1 MRPWFSLLVAL
12 LCLGAAVPAHAA
24 LDADVVLVYGSSWRR
39 VLPSWAAAA
48 KPPEKGSQALSSLPP
63 VILWS
68 EGEEVWTEALL
79 ERLAPKK
86 VVLVGPPGARSTRL
100 KIPGKVQRIEAP
112 DERIDT
118 ALAREAFG
126 PKDRVRVV
134 YLADGVDYASALA
147 AAALATAD
155 RAPLL
160 VADGDLRQAAA
171 EAGQLAAHLGAE
183 EVVVVGSGDI
193 PTLSAAVGRKVR
205 LLSGAQALAAWQERT
220 TASKHL
226 VVVAPGDMDGPFSP
240 TRLSLAS
247 IPYAISHGASLAW
260 AGAGPGRGRSPEA
273 AAAALEKK
281 GYGPFHSISLMGDT
295 VTLPMREVADIDQV
309 ARGVKNPRIHKVPA
323 FVDAA
328 GGAAD
333 RAVGRLAA
341 LDVYDLSRWVARIV
355 HDTDHSN
362 DGTGALVLANA
373 DHKFVL
379 GETISRTT
387 SSEMKNAGVKVESFY
402 RDEITREL
410 IQKELPGHGL
420 VIWEGHPRD
429 LTLDDDALP
438 VPEGHLPPAT
448 FFLQGCYTLDRAD
461 PYVLVERGANAVIGT
476 YMAVYSA
483 SGSGFAKAYI
493 NSQLHDNET
502 AGQALASARNYLL
515 ATVEL
520 KKRRGHK
527 DWRKTL
533 RAALSFELWGDP
545 TAPLPVS
552 SAKKPGKT
560 PVQAKLQGK
569 KLTVTVP
576 AARLP
581 KAKAGDYF
589 ANVRPGAVLSAL
601 YDEKPPEGGKR
612 LIELFFVEFDVP
624 EEFGDNP
631 QVIGAYDSSTWAWVF
646 SPRTRKMSL
655 LIHENTLPAP
665 GKRGVLQFELAD
677 AAGAGAEQAVEAP

>member
-1 MRPWFSLLVAL
+1 MKYLSLLTGL
-12 LCLGAAVPAHAA
+12 LCLGTALPAGAA
-24 LDADVVLVYGSSWRR
+24 LDADVVLVYGSSWKR
-39 VLPSWAAAA
+39 VLPAWSAAA
-48 KPPEKGSQALSSLPP
+48 KQPARGSSALAQLPP

-68 EGEEVWTEALL
+68 EGEEVWTEELL
-79 ERLAPKK
+79 QRLAPKK
-86 VVLVGPPGARSTRL
+86 VVLIGPPGATSTAL
-100 KIPGKVQRIEAP
+100 KIPGKVQRIQAP
-112 DERIDT
+112 DERIDNE
-118 ALAREAFG
+118 LARAAFQ
-126 PKDRVRVV
+126 PKDRVKVV

-147 AAALATAD
+147 AAALATTD

-160 VADGDLRQAAA
+160 VADGDLKQTAT
-171 EAGQLAAHLGAE
+171 EAGQLAAQLGAE
-183 EVVVVGSGDI
+183 EVVVVGSGDVT
-193 PTLSAAVGRKVR
+193 TLSAAVGRKVR
-205 LLSGAQALAAWQERT
+205 ILSGKKALEAFQARAAG
-220 TASKHL
+220 SSHL
-226 VVVAPGDMDGPFSP
+226 VVAAPADIEGPFSP
-240 TRLSLAS
+240 TSLSLSAV
-247 IPYAISHGASLAW
+247 PWAISHGASLTW

-273 AAAALEKK
+273 AAASLEAK
-281 GYGPFHSISLMGDT
+281 GAGPFHSISLMGDT
-295 VTLPMREVADIDQV
+295 VTLPMAEVADIDQV

-341 LDVYDLSRWVARIV
+341 LDTYDLSRWVVRMI
-355 HDTDHSN
+355 HSVEHPD
-362 DGTGALVLANA
+362 DGSGALVLANA

-402 RDEITREL
+402 RDEIDREL
-410 IQKELPGHGL
+410 IQRELPGHGL

-483 SGSGFAKAYI
+483 SGSGFARAYI
-493 NSQLHDNET
+493 NSQLHGEET
-502 AGQALASARNYLL
+502 AGQALSSARNYLL

-545 TAPLPVS
+545 TAPLPV
-552 SAKKPGKT
+552 AMGKKPKKA
-560 PVQAKLQGK
+560 PVQARLRGK
-569 KLTVTVP
+569 DLTVTIP
-576 AARLP
+576 AAKLP
-581 KAKAGDYF
+581 KANAGDYF
-589 ANVRPGAVLSAL
+589 ASIRPGAVLSAL
-601 YDEKPPEGGKR
+601 YDEKPPEGGRR

-624 EEFGDNP
+624 EEFGDDP
-631 QVIGAYDSSTWAWVF
+631 QIVGPYEPSTYAWVF
-646 SPRTRKMSL
+646 SRRTRKLSL

-665 GKRGVLQFELAD
+665 GKPGVLQFTVEK
-677 AAGAGAEQAVEAP
+677 GA

>member
-1 MRPWFSLLVAL
+1 MMKRSPLPLLAGL
-12 LCLGAAVPAHAA
+12 LCLGTSAPAAAA
-24 LDADVVLVYGSSWRR
+24 LDADVVLVYGASWKRT
-39 VLPSWAAAA
+39 LPTFSAAA
-48 KPPEKGSQALSSLPP
+48 KQPARGSPALAQMPP

-68 EGEEVWTEALL
+68 EGEEVWTEELL
-79 ERLAPKK
+79 QRLAPKK
-86 VVLVGPPGARSTRL
+86 VVLIGPPGATSTRL
-100 KIPGKVQRIEAP
+100 KIPGKVERIQAT
-112 DERIDT
+112 DERIDNE
-118 ALAREAFG
+118 LAKVAFQ
-126 PKDRVRVV
+126 PKDRVKVV

-147 AAALATAD
+147 AAALATSD

-160 VADGDLRQAAA
+160 IADGDLKQTAA

-183 EVVVVGSGDI
+183 EVVIVGNGDV

-205 LLSGAQALAAWQERT
+205 ILSGEQALEAFQART
-220 TASKHL
+220 AGSNHL
-226 VVVAPGDMDGPFSP
+226 VLAAPGDMDGPFTP
-240 TRLSLAS
+240 TRLSLSAV
-247 IPYAISHGASLAW
+247 PWAISHGASLAW
-260 AGAGPGRGRSPEA
+260 AGAGPGGGRSPEDV
-273 AAAALEKK
+273 AAALEA
-281 GYGPFHSISLMGDT
+281 GGAGPFHFVSLLGDT
-295 VTLPMREVADIDQV
+295 VTLPMQEVADVDQV

-323 FVDAA
+323 FVDPA

-341 LDVYDLSRWVARIV
+341 LDTWDLSRWVARMIYSV
-355 HDTDHSN
+355 EHPD
-362 DGTGALVLANA
+362 DGSGALVLANA

-387 SSEMKNAGVKVESFY
+387 SAEMKNAGVKVESFY
-402 RDEITREL
+402 RDEIDREL
-410 IQKELPGHGL
+410 IQRELPGHGL

-438 VPEGHLPPAT
+438 VPEGALPPAT

-483 SGSGFAKAYI
+483 SGSGFARAYI
-493 NSQLHDNET
+493 NSQLHDQET

-545 TAPLPVS
+545 TAPLPV
-552 SAKKPGKT
+552 AKGRKPRKA
-560 PVQAKLQGK
+560 PVQAKVRGK
-569 KLTVTVP
+569 QVTVTIP
-576 AARLP
+576 AAKLP
-581 KAKAGDYF
+581 KAKAGEYF
-589 ANVRPGAVLSAL
+589 ASIRPGAVLSAL
-601 YDEKPPEGGKR
+601 YDEKPPEGGRR
-612 LIELFFVEFDVP
+612 LIELFFVEFEVP

-631 QVIGAYDSSTWAWVF
+631 RLVGPYDASTWAPVF
-646 SPRTRKMSL
+646 SKRTRKMSL

-665 GKRGVLQFELAD
+665 GKPGVLQFTLEKGD
-677 AAGAGAEQAVEAP
+677 